1 MGKFKLKECWS
12 NFKISLYLTCF
23 NCVYGYDVEAVWL
36 LRYWS
41 ERKFNTSALYWALR
55 CEGQNNIKWTKFCIS
70 FVPDKLSYF
79 CEWWCYSYHWL
90 TQALTQKQK
99 REVLLVGVNF
109 TTWRVVL
116 LMLYYIPLT
125 EDITNQSKFD
135 IILFLNFI
143 LTHNIYQTHDLT
155 LRH

>member
-1 MGKFKLKECWS
+1 M
-12 NFKISLYLTCF
+12 
-23 NCVYGYDVEAVWL
+23 
-36 LRYWS
+36 
-41 ERKFNTSALYWALR
+41 R
-55 CEGQNNIKWTKFCIS
+55 CEGQNDIKWTKFCIS

-79 CEWWCYSYHWL
+79 CEWWCYFYHWL
-90 TQALTQKQK
+90 TQALTQKQR
-99 REVLLVGVNF
+99 REVLPVGVNS

-155 LRH
+155 LRLINSLHPNISMHILHTVLDTFLKVLTRRVF

>member
-1 MGKFKLKECWS
+1 M
-12 NFKISLYLTCF
+12 
-23 NCVYGYDVEAVWL
+23 
-36 LRYWS
+36 
-41 ERKFNTSALYWALR
+41 R
-55 CEGQNNIKWTKFCIS
+55 CEGQNDIKWTKFCIS

-90 TQALTQKQK
+90 TQALAQKQK
-99 REVLLVGVNF
+99 CEGLPVGVNS
-109 TTWRVVL
+109 TTWQVVL

-125 EDITNQSKFD
+125 VDITNQSKFD

-155 LRH
+155 LRLINPLHPNISMHVLYTVLDTFFKVLTRRVF